1 MEMPSITNTQMCN
14 HLTSLDYSSE
24 DEKRFQHIRIGQYD
38 ELAEIGNLVAFI
50 LSDAANHVTARV

>member
-1 MEMPSITNTQMCN
+1 MDN

-24 DEKRFQHIRIGQYD
+24 DVKRFQHIPVGQYD
-38 ELAEIGNLVAFI
+38 ELAEVSNLVAFI